1 MKTTQGKSIVVQAG
15 PELTIYQVEKLR
27 QKLVKIIPHIRRLKL
42 DLSRTMELDSAGI
55 QLLLALQRECGRTGL
70 DFQITATSA
79 PVQAALAV
87 YQLDR
92 SLAPPNTNDAM
103 TMNEAARP

>member
-1 MKTTQGKSIVVQAG
+1 VVQAG
-15 PELTIYQVEKLR
+15 RELTIYQVEKLR
-27 QKLVKIIPHIRRLKL
+27 QKLIKILPRIRRLKL
-42 DLSRTMELDSAGI
+42 DLSRVMELDSAGI

-70 DFQITATSA
+70 DFQISASSA

-92 SLAPPNTNDAM
+92 SLTPPVTTSTAQAEH
-103 TMNEAARP
+103 EAARP